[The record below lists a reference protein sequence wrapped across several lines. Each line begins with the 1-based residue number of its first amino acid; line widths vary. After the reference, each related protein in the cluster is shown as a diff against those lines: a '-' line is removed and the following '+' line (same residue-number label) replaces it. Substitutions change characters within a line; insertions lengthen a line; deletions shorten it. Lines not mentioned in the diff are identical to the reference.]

1 MTLAFKGKFFAR
13 SFAVFFLRLS
23 GVDFAMLDFLA
34 WFGFLLCFF
43 WDLGFF
49 VGLFFSGFEEKNC

>member
-34 WFGFLLCFF
+34 WFRFLLCFF
-43 WDLGFF
+43 GILGFLL
-49 VGLFFSGFEEKNC
+49 VCFFSGFEEKNC